1 MAVTYFHS
9 EGRAES
15 DSLAVQGT
23 DRALTDNKEEEEEAH
38 SPSPMKNTQRKT
50 TAHNHPGPK

>member
-9 EGRAES
+9 EVRAEP
-15 DSLAVQGT
+15 DSLAGQGT
-23 DRALTDNKEEEEEAH
+23 NRALTDNKEEEEAH